1 MEQALVIS
9 TVLLWAVVLFS
20 LLLTLAVVRR
30 VNAAYQDMKP
40 AENGLKE
47 SEQAPEFAAQTLD
60 GETVTL
66 SSFAGKPTAFVF
78 ISHGCKPCHEEL
90 PNYLAL
96 QPVAEQAGAQLVL
109 VSIDTPDSTREL
121 VNEFQISTPILVAQE
136 NINSFMRDYK
146 MKGTPAY
153 TYVDAEGK
161 VKSAGRPNKHMDSW
175 KQITASWEAD
185 KRELVGALP
194 TGVSSNGRR

>member
-9 TVLLWAVVLFS
+9 TVLLWAVVLFN

-47 SEQAPEFAAQTLD
+47 REQAPDFAAQTLD
-60 GETVTL
+60 GEAVTL

-78 ISHGCKPCHEEL
+78 ISNGCKPCHEEL

-96 QPVAEQAGAQLVL
+96 QPMAEQAGARLVL
-109 VSIDTPDSTREL
+109 VSIDTPESTREL
-121 VNEFQISTPILVAQE
+121 VNEFQISTPVLVAQE
-136 NINSFMRDYK
+136 NINSFMRDFK

-161 VKSAGRPNKHMDSW
+161 VKSAGRPNKYMDSW
-175 KQITASWEAD
+175 KQITESWASD
-185 KRELVGALP
+185 KRELVGALA
-194 TGVSSNGRR
+194 TSVSSNGRR